1 MGLQVFD
8 EFGEKRRKQ
17 DRALHPW
24 LSFYGAVHV
33 YNVRLERK
41 SVGDI
46 FDTDAPGEYRLEAA
60 GPERRISVAV
70 RRVEEHS
77 VALRAAGER
86 PHLVARGLERGD
98 ILSGRTAVQL
108 DDVESHAAHRR
119 DDFGGGLADENAYK
133 CGLIFNA
140 EAQRRRGVE
149 CLMSLLEA

>member
-1 MGLQVFD
+1 MKFCKKPS
-8 EFGEKRRKQ
+8 EENC
-17 DRALHPW
+17 ALDPW

-41 SVGDI
+41 SVGDV
-46 FDTDAPGEYRLEAA
+46 FDTNAPGEYRLEAT

-77 VALRAAGER
+77 VALRAASER

-108 DDVESHAAHRR
+108 NDVESHAAHRR
-119 DDFGGGLADENAYK
+119 DDFGGGLAVENAYK
-133 CGLIFNA
+133 YGLIFNA